1 MLVFLFHSPSIPD
14 EWVVSLSLHS
24 KQETDRSERG
34 MAASPSL
41 PLSPHLSLP
50 QSLWAALRHSHGG
63 LALPPPAAPTSL
75 LFTSINEP

>member
-1 MLVFLFHSPSIPD
+1 MPVFLFHSPSIPD

-24 KQETDRSERG
+24 KQETDSSEREG
-34 MAASPSL
+34 WL
-41 PLSPHLSLP
+41 PLLLSSSPSLP

>member
-24 KQETDRSERG
+24 KQETDRRERG
-34 MAASPSL
+34 MAASPSPCL
-41 PLSPHLSLP
+41 SLLLSPK
-50 QSLWAALRHSHGG
+50 SLWAALRHSHGG